1 MGPLKILLVDDHE
14 VVRIGL
20 AGLLSRNPNFQIVGE
35 AVTAREAVDKAAQLS
50 PDVVIMDIRLM
61 DGDSGVE
68 ACREICNRDPNSKV
82 IMLTSYADEEAVFA
96 SIMAGAKGYVLKQ
109 IGSQALIEVVERV
122 GRGESLLDPA
132 VTATVLDRMRRI
144 AQGES
149 EDSLLTPQE
158 KRILALVAEGKTNK
172 EIAQQVYLSEKT
184 VRNYVSSILNKLNFQ
199 NRTEAAAYV
208 LRKRTFQ

>member
-1 MGPLKILLVDDHE
+1 VKPIKILLVDDHE

-20 AGLLSRNPNFQIVGE
+20 TGLLGRNPNFQIVGE
-35 AVTAREAVDKAAQLS
+35 AATAREAVDKAAQLS

-61 DGDSGVE
+61 DGGSGIE

-82 IMLTSYADEEAVFA
+82 IMLTSYADEDAVFA
-96 SIMAGAKGYVLKQ
+96 SIMAGARGYVLKQ

-208 LRKRTFQ
+208 LRKKTF

>member
-61 DGDSGVE
+61 DGDSGIE

>member
-61 DGDSGVE
+61 DGDSGIE

-132 VTATVLDRMRRI
+132 VTATVLERMRRL